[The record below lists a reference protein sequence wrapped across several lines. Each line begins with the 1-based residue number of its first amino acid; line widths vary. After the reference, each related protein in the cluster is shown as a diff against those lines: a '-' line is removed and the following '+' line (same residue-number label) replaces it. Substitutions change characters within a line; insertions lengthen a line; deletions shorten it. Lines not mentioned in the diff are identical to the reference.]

1 MFFLMNLNDSPTR
14 FFPLKNVQVG
24 EKGNELSIEYLQKGN
39 KLTKTFKHI
48 NQFNFSGQ

>member
-1 MFFLMNLNDSPTR
+1 MLFVMNLNDSPTR
-14 FFPLKNVQVG
+14 FFPLKNVQVD
-24 EKGNELSIEYLQKGN
+24 EKGNELSIKSPQKGN